1 MMEANKKRLK
11 YVDIA
16 KGLGMMMIVWMHVWG
31 NNFFEF
37 TPPHLLNSYIRGIYV
52 PLFFVLSGYLI
63 RLDNLN
69 IQKAISKK
77 AKSLLRPFG
86 VVYMFSFAV
95 SVLLAALGIGVKHE
109 FEWSNFLNPLFS
121 KTFFNGPLWF
131 LLALFWAFAL
141 FFLAAKA
148 SRGKLQLLSLLTIF
162 IGGVGFYLSHTS
174 IVLPLFMGQGMVA
187 CPMLMIGYLIKS
199 YIIRFLISSKS
210 LSLATLIVGALVY
223 AFAGTELCMQTNTYD
238 GYFLQMLLGVFG
250 GSMAFICFSLL
261 LEKVLPFA
269 EYCGK
274 YSLIVLCFHNFFLI
288 PCTKVTGKFM
298 HDSTLWALVNF
309 VVVYLCFLLVIPLVK
324 RYTPSLF
331 NVKK

>member
-1 MMEANKKRLK
+1 MIEANKKRLR

-37 TPPHLLNSYIRGIYV
+37 TPHLLNSCIRGIYV

-63 RLDNLN
+63 RLDSQN

-86 VVYMFSFAV
+86 VVYLFSFAV

-109 FEWSNFLNPLFS
+109 FEWSNFLNPLLS

-131 LLALFWAFAL
+131 LLALFWAFLL
-141 FFLAAKA
+141 FFLAEKV
-148 SRGKLQLLSLLTIF
+148 SKDKLRILSLLTLC
-162 IGGVGFYLSHTS
+162 IGGAGFYLSRTS
-174 IVLPLFMGQGMVA
+174 IVLPLFIGQGMVA
-187 CPMLMIGYLIKS
+187 CPMLLLGYLIKA
-199 YIIRFLISSKS
+199 YVVRFFIDNKS
-210 LSLATLIVGALVY
+210 LAIVAMIVGAIVY
-223 AFAGTELCMQTNTYD
+223 ALVGTELCMQTNTYE
-238 GYFLQMLLGVFG
+238 GYYLQMLLGVFG
-250 GSMAFICFSLL
+250 GAIAFLCFSMLF
-261 LEKVLPFA
+261 ETVLPFV
-269 EYCGK
+269 EYWGK

-288 PCTKVTGKFM
+288 PCTKVTGMFM
-298 HDSTLWALVNF
+298 HESTSWAIVNF
-309 VVVYLCFLLVIPLVK
+309 IVVYLCFLLVIPLVK
-324 RYTPSLF
+324 RYIPSLF